1 MQIPFIKFFILDKL
15 IKVGQAGLTPEEIE
29 KGKTGISSSQIL
41 LANIVGSFAKEDKP
55 LIGGYTTIGKLIGV
69 SPKTAQRDMQVLED
83 LDLVFIKSGRHK
95 RNANQYNPTPKLKS
109 LYSQFGHTNKVKKT
123 TNTPKGYVSI
133 PGKVDVPSRYSKEYQ
148 SDLANFPASYALK
161 RLQQRINDDK

>member
-1 MQIPFIKFFILDKL
+1 MQVPFIKFFILDKL
-15 IKVGQAGLTPEEIE
+15 LKLGLSP
-29 KGKTGISSSQIL
+29 SQML
-41 LANIVGSFAKEDKP
+41 LANIVGSFAKQDKP

-109 LYSQFGHTNKVKKT
+109 LYGQFGHTDKVKKS
-123 TNTPKGYVSI
+123 TNTPNKGIITISGEVN
-133 PGKVDVPSRYSKEYQ
+133 VPPRYSKEYQ

-161 RLQQRINDDK
+161 RLQDRINLDRKLNT

>member
-15 IKVGQAGLTPEEIE
+15 LKFGLSP
-29 KGKTGISSSQIL
+29 SQML
-41 LANIVGSFAKEDKP
+41 LANIVGSFAKDDKP

-109 LYSQFGHTNKVKKT
+109 LYGQFGHTDKVKKS
-123 TNTPKGYVSI
+123 TNTPNKGIITISGEVN
-133 PGKVDVPSRYSKEYQ
+133 VPPRYSKEYQ

-161 RLQQRINDDK
+161 RLQDRINLDRKLNT

>member
-1 MQIPFIKFFILDKL
+1 MQVPYIKFFIIDKL
-15 IKVGQAGLTPEEIE
+15 LKLGLSP
-29 KGKTGISSSQIL
+29 SQML

-95 RNANQYNPTPKLKS
+95 RNANQYNPTSKLKS
-109 LYSQFGHTNKVKKT
+109 LYGQFGYTDKVKKT
-123 TNTPKGYVSI
+123 TNTPKGYVTI
-133 PGKVDVPSRYSKEYQ
+133 PGKVRVPSRYSKEYQ
-148 SDLANFPASYALK
+148 SDLDNYSASYALE
-161 RLQQRINDDK
+161 RLEQRIERDKKLDK

>member
-15 IKVGQAGLTPEEIE
+15 LKLGL
-29 KGKTGISSSQIL
+29 SSSQIL

-95 RNANQYNPTPKLKS
+95 RNANQYNPTSKLKS
-109 LYSQFGHTNKVKKT
+109 LYGQFGHTDKVKST
-123 TNTPKGYVSI
+123 TNTPKGYVTI
-133 PGKVDVPSRYSKEYQ
+133 PGKVNVPSRYSKEYQ
-148 SDLANFPASYALK
+148 SDLAGYGNEFALR
-161 RLQQRINDDK
+161 RLQQRIERDK

>member
-15 IKVGQAGLTPEEIE
+15 LKLGL
-29 KGKTGISSSQIL
+29 SSSQIL

-69 SPKTAQRDMQVLED
+69 SPKTAQRDLQVLED

-95 RNANQYNPTPKLKS
+95 RNANQYNPTSKLKS
-109 LYSQFGHTNKVKKT
+109 LYGQFGHTDKVKST
-123 TNTPKGYVSI
+123 TNTPKGYVTI
-133 PGKVDVPSRYSKEYQ
+133 PGKVNVPSRYSKEYQ
-148 SDLANFPASYALK
+148 SDLAGYGNEFALR
-161 RLQQRINDDK
+161 RLQQRIERDK